1 MLDMFDDLDPE
12 FPPEE
17 EHDYDKAVS
26 EVQATLL
33 DSQERWY
40 ARHVKGFYSA

>member
-1 MLDMFDDLDPE
+1 MTDIFDDLDPD

-26 EVQATLL
+26 EVEVETYDQI
-33 DSQERWY
+33 
-40 ARHVKGFYSA
+40 ARGWTIWHR